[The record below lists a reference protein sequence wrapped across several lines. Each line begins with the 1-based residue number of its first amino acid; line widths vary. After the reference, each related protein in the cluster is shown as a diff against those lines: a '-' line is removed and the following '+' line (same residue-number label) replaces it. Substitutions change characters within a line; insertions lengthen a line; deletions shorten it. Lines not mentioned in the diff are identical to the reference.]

1 MTKGDFKLFGSLVLG
16 YNPTLQWNFNMERQ
30 MAHLFV
36 KEIKPGININDIY
49 LVTQPVLRPTTKG
62 DLYIAMYLSDRT
74 GKVNCRMWQ
83 ATESVYQQIPSE
95 GFIQI
100 RGKSELYQNAL
111 QIVINDLLVV
121 GQDKVNLADYMART
135 EKDVPTMYTRLKEIL
150 AKITHPQLKDLVDT
164 FLYDK
169 ELMILFCNAPA
180 AMQMH
185 HNFLGGLLEHTLN
198 MLEVAEAIFPLYPK
212 IQKDLVRVAIFLHDM
227 AKTKEMSYK
236 AAISYTDAGQLL
248 GHIML
253 GTQMVSHVAD
263 ELAAGGKPIDA
274 AVLNSL
280 LHIIISHHGAYE
292 FGSPKLPATP
302 EAFMVSY
309 IDNLDAKINQTT
321 ALIENDSSEGNWT
334 AFQKSLE
341 TKLYR
346 SRVLE
351 Q

>member
-1 MTKGDFKLFGSLVLG
+1 
-16 YNPTLQWNFNMERQ
+16 

-36 KEIKPGININDIY
+36 KDIKPGVNINDIY

-83 ATESVYQQIPSE
+83 ASESLYQQIPSE

-111 QIVINDLLVV
+111 QIVVNDIQVV
-121 GQDKVNLADYMART
+121 SQDKVSLADYMART
-135 EKDVPTMYTRLKEIL
+135 EKDVPQMYTRLKEIL
-150 AKITHPQLKDLVDT
+150 GRITHPQLKALVES
-164 FLYDK
+164 FLYNKD
-169 ELMILFCNAPA
+169 LLILFCNAPA

-198 MLEVAEAIFPLYPK
+198 MMEVAEAIFPLYPK
-212 IQKDLVRVAIFLHDM
+212 IQKDLVRAAIFLHDI
-227 AKTKEMSYK
+227 AKTKELSYK
-236 AAISYTDAGQLL
+236 AAISYTDSGQLL
-248 GHIML
+248 GHIVL
-253 GTQMVSHVAD
+253 GTQMVSQAAD
-263 ELAAGGKPIDA
+263 KLAEAGKPVDA
-274 AVLNSL
+274 AVLDSL
-280 LHIIISHHGAYE
+280 LHIMITHHGAYE

-309 IDNLDAKINQTT
+309 IDNLDAKMNQTT
-321 ALIENDSSEGNWT
+321 TLIENDSSEGNWT
-334 AFQKSLE
+334 AYQRSLE

-346 SRVLE
+346 NRALE

>member
-1 MTKGDFKLFGSLVLG
+1 
-16 YNPTLQWNFNMERQ
+16 

-36 KEIKPGININDIY
+36 KEIKPGMNINDIY

-83 ATESVYQQIPSE
+83 ASESLYQQIPSE

-100 RGKSELYQNAL
+100 RGKSELYQSAL
-111 QIVINDLLVV
+111 QIVVNDVQVV
-121 GQDKVNLADYMART
+121 SQDKISLADYMART
-135 EKDVPTMYTRLKEIL
+135 EKDVPQMYAKLKEIL
-150 AKITHPQLKDLVDT
+150 GRIAHPQLKALVDS
-164 FLYDK
+164 FLYNKD
-169 ELMILFCNAPA
+169 LMILFCNAPA

-198 MLEVAEAIFPLYPK
+198 MMEVAEAIFPLYPK
-212 IQKDLVRVAIFLHDM
+212 IQKDLVRAAIFLHDI
-227 AKTKEMSYK
+227 AKTKELSYK
-236 AAISYTDAGQLL
+236 AAISYTDSGQLL
-248 GHIML
+248 GHIVL
-253 GTQMVSHVAD
+253 GTQMVS
-263 ELAAGGKPIDA
+263 LAADKLAEAGKPVDA
-274 AVLNSL
+274 AVLDSL
-280 LHIIISHHGAYE
+280 LHIMITHHGAYE

-309 IDNLDAKINQTT
+309 IDNLDAKMNQTT
-321 ALIENDSSEGNWT
+321 TLIENDSSEGNWT
-334 AFQKSLE
+334 AYQKSLE

-346 SRVLE
+346 NRALE

>member
-1 MTKGDFKLFGSLVLG
+1 
-16 YNPTLQWNFNMERQ
+16 

-36 KEIKPGININDIY
+36 KDIKPGSNINDIY

-83 ATESVYQQIPSE
+83 ATESLYQQIPSE

-111 QIVINDLLVV
+111 QIVVNDIQVV
-121 GQDKVNLADYMART
+121 SQDKVNLADYMART
-135 EKDVPTMYTRLKEIL
+135 EKDVPQMYARLKEIL
-150 AKITHPQLKDLVDT
+150 GRIVHPQLKALVDS
-164 FLYDK
+164 FLYNKD
-169 ELMILFCNAPA
+169 LMILFCNAPA

-198 MLEVAEAIFPLYPK
+198 MMEVAEAIFPLYPK
-212 IQKDLVRVAIFLHDM
+212 IQKDLVRAAVFLHDI
-227 AKTKEMSYK
+227 AKTKELSYK
-236 AAISYTDAGQLL
+236 AAISYTDTGQLL
-248 GHIML
+248 GHIVL
-253 GTQMVSHVAD
+253 GTQMVS
-263 ELAAGGKPIDA
+263 LAADKLAAAGKPVDA
-274 AVLNSL
+274 AVLDSL
-280 LHIIISHHGAYE
+280 LHIMITHHGAYE

-309 IDNLDAKINQTT
+309 IDNLDAKMNQTT
-321 ALIENDSSEGNWT
+321 TLIENDSSEGNWT
-334 AFQKSLE
+334 AYQKSLE

-346 SRVLE
+346 TRALE

>member
-1 MTKGDFKLFGSLVLG
+1 
-16 YNPTLQWNFNMERQ
+16 MERQ

-36 KEIKPGININDIY
+36 KEIKPGMNINDIY

-83 ATESVYQQIPSE
+83 ATEQFYQQIPSE

-111 QIVINDLLVV
+111 QIVVNDVLVV
-121 GQDKVNLADYMART
+121 GQDKINLADYMART

-150 AKITHPQLKDLVDT
+150 AKITHPQLKALADC
-164 FLYDK
+164 FLYNKD
-169 ELMILFCNAPA
+169 LMILFCNAPA

-198 MLEVAEAIFPLYPK
+198 MMEAAEALFPLYPK
-212 IQKDLVRVAIFLHDM
+212 IQKDLVRAAIFLHDM

-253 GTQMVSHVAD
+253 GTQMVSQAAD
-263 ELAAGGKPIDA
+263 ELAAKGKPVDA

-321 ALIENDSSEGNWT
+321 TLIENDATEGNWT
-334 AFQKSLE
+334 AYQKSLE
-341 TKLYR
+341 TKLFR